1 MASKRATAKKAQ
13 KAREVM
19 ADRMEAIEESQ
30 KLIMEKLDMLLS
42 DEVEEV
48 DAKAKAASKEADD
61 PEGKDASKEADD
73 AEAKD
78 ASKKASTK
86 K

>member
-1 MASKRATAKKAQ
+1 MASKRANAIKAQ
-13 KAREVM
+13 KAREAM

-73 AEAKD
+73 AEAKE

>member
-1 MASKRATAKKAQ
+1 MASKRANAIKAQ
-13 KAREVM
+13 KAREAM

-30 KLIMEKLDMLLS
+30 KLIMEKLDMLLG
-42 DEVEEV
+42 DEVAVE
-48 DAKAKAASKEADD
+48 DAKASSKEADN
-61 PEGKDASKEADD
+61 PEGKE
-73 AEAKD
+73 